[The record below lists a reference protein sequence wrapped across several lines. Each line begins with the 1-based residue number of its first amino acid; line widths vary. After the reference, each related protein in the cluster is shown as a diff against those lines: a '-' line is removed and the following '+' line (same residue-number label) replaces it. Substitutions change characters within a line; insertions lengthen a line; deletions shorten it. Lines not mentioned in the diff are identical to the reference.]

1 MHRQHRRS
9 AYACFVVNIEVSE
22 SGLRALS
29 AVCGEQAA
37 IVAGIGSPPSTLST
51 FDATAAAVRAV
62 HAAVGV
68 ASERISM
75 RLDSTGRLV
84 AAARS
89 EYYATDDENRYRIE
103 AVPQG
108 VYEA

>member
-1 MHRQHRRS
+1 
-9 AYACFVVNIEVSE
+9 
-22 SGLRALS
+22 
-29 AVCGEQAA
+29 
-37 IVAGIGSPPSTLST
+37 
-51 FDATAAAVRAV
+51 
-62 HAAVGV
+62 
-68 ASERISM
+68 M